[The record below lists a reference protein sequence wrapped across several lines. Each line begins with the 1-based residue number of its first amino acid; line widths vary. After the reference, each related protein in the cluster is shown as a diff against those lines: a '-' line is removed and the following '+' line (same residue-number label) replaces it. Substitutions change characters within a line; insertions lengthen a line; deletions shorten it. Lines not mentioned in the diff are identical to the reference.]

1 MSQARWQAAFSSRL
15 IVTAMQI
22 MGFSVGA
29 QNIAKGALIIVVLL
43 LGAGSKE
50 TGGK

>member
-1 MSQARWQAAFSSRL
+1 MAESGSLRAVSYTHL
-15 IVTAMQI
+15 I